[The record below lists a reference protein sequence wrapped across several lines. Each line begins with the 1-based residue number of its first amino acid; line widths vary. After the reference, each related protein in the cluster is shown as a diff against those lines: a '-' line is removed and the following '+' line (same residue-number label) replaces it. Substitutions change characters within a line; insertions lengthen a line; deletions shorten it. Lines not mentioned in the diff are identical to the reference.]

1 MPKQIHRH
9 EVLRRPIV
17 TEKST
22 MLAAS
27 GKYVFEVAI
36 GANKLQIQEAVEKAF
51 DVHVRAVNVMRVRGK
66 TSQRGRTISRAPD
79 WKKAIVTLRPGEQ
92 IQIFEG
98 V

>member
-1 MPKQIHRH
+1 MPKQIHPY

-22 MLAAS
+22 ALASA
-27 GKYVFEVAI
+27 GKYVFEVAS
-36 GANKLQIQEAVEKAF
+36 GANKPQIQEAVERAF
-51 DVHVRAVNVMRVRGK
+51 DVHVVRVNVMRVRGK
-66 TSQRGRTISRAPD
+66 VKQRGRALSKAPD